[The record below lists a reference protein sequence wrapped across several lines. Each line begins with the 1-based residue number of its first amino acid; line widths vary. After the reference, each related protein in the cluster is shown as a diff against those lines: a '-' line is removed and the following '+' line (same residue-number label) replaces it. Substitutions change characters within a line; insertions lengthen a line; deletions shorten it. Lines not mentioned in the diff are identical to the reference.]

1 LRIIDEPQPTIPDE
15 DEHENG
21 NEARSALQEPR
32 GPRRR
37 PRPSRE
43 TLVVRGLQVA
53 VGVALVGLWQWAAAA
68 KWPDPVLAKSPLQS
82 WDYLVSAARSGVLWS
97 NTRST
102 MTAVLIA
109 WVLAGLAGVLA
120 GLVLGLMPRTE
131 RVLNPYLDA
140 ANAMPRIALAPL
152 LIVALGIGT
161 SAKVAVA
168 STLVFF
174 IVLSGARAGVK
185 STDSEWLRLSTV
197 LGAKKHHLFFK
208 VLLPVATPAIFAALR
223 LGIIYSLL
231 GVVGSELISA
241 RDGLGQLIAYDSS
254 VFQMDGVYG
263 ILVLL
268 AVIAVILNQLMS
280 FLERRLLRW
289 QPPADR

>member
-1 LRIIDEPQPTIPDE
+1 MQVVEEPQPARPDE
-15 DEHENG
+15 RPAVSGESPG
-21 NEARSALQEPR
+21 ARKRAGL
-32 GPRRR
+32 
-37 PRPSRE
+37 SRE
-43 TLVVRGLQVA
+43 TALVRGLQVA
-53 VGVALVGLWQWAAAA
+53 VGLALLGLWQLAAAR
-68 KWPDPVLAKSPLQS
+68 KWPDPVLAKSPVQS
-82 WDYLVSAARSGVLWS
+82 WDYLVGAARSGALWS

-102 MTAVLIA
+102 MAAVLIA
-109 WVLAGLAGVLA
+109 WVLAGLGGVVA
-120 GLVLGLMPRTE
+120 GLALGMMPRTE
-131 RVLNPYLDA
+131 RVLSPYLDA

-161 SAKVAVA
+161 SAKVALA
-168 STLVFF
+168 ATLVFF
-174 IVLSGARAGVK
+174 IVLSGARAGVR
-185 STDSEWLRLSTV
+185 SADAEWLRLSTV
-197 LGAKKHHLFFK
+197 LGARKRQLFFK

-223 LGIIYSLL
+223 LGVVYSLL

-241 RDGLGQLIAYDSS
+241 RDGLGQLIAYNSS

-268 AVIAVILNQLMS
+268 AVIAVVLNQFKA

>member
-1 LRIIDEPQPTIPDE
+1 MI
-15 DEHENG
+15 
-21 NEARSALQEPR
+21 
-32 GPRRR
+32 
-37 PRPSRE
+37 
-43 TLVVRGLQVA
+43 VRGLQVA
-53 VGVALVGLWQWAAAA
+53 LGVALLGLWQLAAARQ
-68 KWPDPVLAKSPLQS
+68 WPDPVLAKSPVQS
-82 WDYLVSAARSGVLWS
+82 WDYLVSTARSGALWS
-97 NTRST
+97 NTYAT

-109 WVLAGLAGVLA
+109 WVLASLAGVIA
-120 GLVLGLMPRTE
+120 GVALGLMPRTE

-140 ANAMPRIALAPL
+140 ANAMPRIAFAPL

-161 SAKVAVA
+161 SAKVALA
-168 STLVFF
+168 ATLVFF
-174 IVLSGARAGVK
+174 IVLSGARAGVR
-185 STDSEWLRLSTV
+185 SADADWLLLSSV
-197 LGAKKHHLFFK
+197 LGARKHQVFRK

-223 LGIIYSLL
+223 LGLIYSLL

-268 AVIAVILNQLMS
+268 AVIAVVLNQLMG

-289 QPPADR
+289 QPPAVR

>member
-1 LRIIDEPQPTIPDE
+1 MSSRTSAQPALPAGEQAASDEPAGSRKRI
-15 DEHENG
+15 G
-21 NEARSALQEPR
+21 L
-32 GPRRR
+32 
-37 PRPSRE
+37 SRE
-43 TLVVRGLQVA
+43 TPVVRVLQVSL
-53 VGVALVGLWQWAAAA
+53 GVALLGLWQLAAAE
-68 KWPDPVLAKSPLQS
+68 KWPDPVLAKSPVQS
-82 WDYLVSAARSGVLWS
+82 WDYLVGAARSGALWS

-109 WVLAGLAGVLA
+109 WVLAGLAGVAA
-120 GLVLGLMPRTE
+120 GLALGLMPRTE
-131 RVLNPYLDA
+131 RVLSPYLDA

-161 SAKVAVA
+161 SAKVALA

-174 IVLSGARAGVK
+174 IVLSGARAGVR
-185 STDSEWLRLSTV
+185 STDAEWLRLSTV
-197 LGAKKHHLFFK
+197 LGARKHQLFFK

-223 LGIIYSLL
+223 LGLIYSLL

-268 AVIAVILNQLMS
+268 AVIAVVLNQLMAL
-280 FLERRLLRW
+280 LERRLLRW

>member
-1 LRIIDEPQPTIPDE
+1 MSSRTSTHPALPVSDQAASDEPAGSRKRI
-15 DEHENG
+15 G
-21 NEARSALQEPR
+21 L
-32 GPRRR
+32 
-37 PRPSRE
+37 SRE
-43 TLVVRGLQVA
+43 TPVVRVLQVSL
-53 VGVALVGLWQWAAAA
+53 GVALIGLWQLAAAE
-68 KWPDPVLAKSPLQS
+68 KWPDPVLAKSPVQS
-82 WDYLVSAARSGVLWS
+82 WDYLVGAARSGALWS

-109 WVLAGLAGVLA
+109 WVLAGLAGVVA
-120 GLVLGLMPRTE
+120 GLALGLMPRTE
-131 RVLNPYLDA
+131 RVLSPYLDA

-161 SAKVAVA
+161 SAKVALA

-174 IVLSGARAGVK
+174 IVLSGARAGVR
-185 STDSEWLRLSTV
+185 STDAEWLRLSTV
-197 LGAKKHHLFFK
+197 LGARKHQLFFK

-223 LGIIYSLL
+223 LGLIYSLL

-241 RDGLGQLIAYDSS
+241 KDGLGQLIAYDSS

-268 AVIAVILNQLMS
+268 AVIAVVLNQLMAL
-280 FLERRLLRW
+280 LERRLLRW

>member
-1 LRIIDEPQPTIPDE
+1 VCPMSSRTSAQPALPASEQAAPDEP
-15 DEHENG
+15 
-21 NEARSALQEPR
+21 ARSRKRTGL
-32 GPRRR
+32 
-37 PRPSRE
+37 SRE
-43 TLVVRGLQVA
+43 TLVVRVLQVSL
-53 VGVALVGLWQWAAAA
+53 GVALLGLWQLAAAS
-68 KWPDPVLAKSPLQS
+68 KWPDPVLAKSPVQS
-82 WDYLVSAARSGVLWS
+82 WDYLVGAARSGALWS
-97 NTRST
+97 NTRAT

-109 WVLAGLAGVLA
+109 WVLAGLAAVAA
-120 GLVLGLMPRTE
+120 GLALGLMPRTE
-131 RVLNPYLDA
+131 RVLSPYLDA

-152 LIVALGIGT
+152 LIVALGIGAP
-161 SAKVAVA
+161 AKVALA

-174 IVLSGARAGVK
+174 IVLSGARAGVR
-185 STDSEWLRLSTV
+185 SADAEWLRLSAV
-197 LGAKKHHLFFK
+197 LGARKHQLFFK

-223 LGIIYSLL
+223 LGLIYSLL

-241 RDGLGQLIAYDSS
+241 RDGLGQLIAYNSS

-268 AVIAVILNQLMS
+268 AVIAVVLSQLMA

>member
-1 LRIIDEPQPTIPDE
+1 MPTTNDSRPALLADEEQVPD
-15 DEHENG
+15 
-21 NEARSALQEPR
+21 RSP
-32 GPRRR
+32 G
-37 PRPSRE
+37 SRSRAGLTRD
-43 TLVVRGLQVA
+43 TLIVRGLQVSL
-53 VGVALVGLWQWAAAA
+53 GVALLGLWQLAANR
-68 KWPDPVLAKSPLQS
+68 KWPDPVLAKSPVQS
-82 WDYLVSAARSGVLWS
+82 WDYLVSAARSGELWS

-109 WVLAGLAGVLA
+109 WVLAGLGGVVA
-120 GLVLGLMPRTE
+120 GLALGLMPRTE

-161 SAKVAVA
+161 TAKVALA
-168 STLVFF
+168 ATLVFF
-174 IVLSGARAGVK
+174 IVLSGARAGVR
-185 STDSEWLRLSTV
+185 SADAEWLRLSAV
-197 LGAKKHHLFFK
+197 LGARKHQLFFK

-223 LGIIYSLL
+223 LGLIYSLL
-231 GVVGSELISA
+231 GVVGSELYSA

-268 AVIAVILNQLMS
+268 AVIAVVLNQVMG

>member
-1 LRIIDEPQPTIPDE
+1 MQVT
-15 DEHENG
+15 DEHEPPPPLAPAATSG
-21 NEARSALQEPR
+21 
-32 GPRRR
+32 GPAGSRQRTG
-37 PRPSRE
+37 PWRE
-43 TLVVRGLQVA
+43 TMTVRGLQVA
-53 VGVALVGLWQWAAAA
+53 LGLALLGLWQLAAVRQ
-68 KWPDPVLAKSPLQS
+68 WPDPVLAKSPVQS
-82 WDYLVSAARSGVLWS
+82 WDYLVTAARAGVLWS
-97 NTRST
+97 NTYAT

-109 WVLAGLAGVLA
+109 WVLAGLAGVVA
-120 GLVLGLMPRTE
+120 GVALGLMPRTE

-140 ANAMPRIALAPL
+140 ANAMPRIAFAPL

-161 SAKVAVA
+161 SAKVALA

-174 IVLSGARAGVK
+174 IVLSGARAGVR
-185 STDSEWLRLSTV
+185 SADAEWLLLSSV
-197 LGAKKHHLFFK
+197 LGARKHQVFRK

-223 LGIIYSLL
+223 LGLIYSLL

-268 AVIAVILNQLMS
+268 AVIAVVLNQLMG

-289 QPPADR
+289 QPPAVR

>member
-1 LRIIDEPQPTIPDE
+1 MQVVEEPQP
-15 DEHENG
+15 
-21 NEARSALQEPR
+21 ARSDDERPAVSDASPR
-32 GPRRR
+32 ARKRVGL
-37 PRPSRE
+37 SRE
-43 TLVVRGLQVA
+43 TLLVRVLQVA
-53 VGVALVGLWQWAAAA
+53 VGLALLGLWQLAAAR
-68 KWPDPVLAKSPLQS
+68 KWPDPVLAKSPVQS
-82 WDYLVSAARSGVLWS
+82 WDYLVGAARSGALWS

-102 MTAVLIA
+102 MAAVLIA
-109 WVLAGLAGVLA
+109 WVLAGLGGVVA
-120 GLVLGLMPRTE
+120 GLALGLMPRTE
-131 RVLNPYLDA
+131 RVLSPYLDA

-161 SAKVAVA
+161 SAKVALA

-174 IVLSGARAGVK
+174 IVLSGARAGVR
-185 STDSEWLRLSTV
+185 SADAEWLRLSTV
-197 LGAKKHHLFFK
+197 LGARKRQLFFK

-223 LGIIYSLL
+223 LGVVYSLL

-241 RDGLGQLIAYDSS
+241 RDGLGQLIAYNSS

-268 AVIAVILNQLMS
+268 AVIAVVLNQLMS
-280 FLERRLLRW
+280 FIERRLLRW

>member
-1 LRIIDEPQPTIPDE
+1 MSSRTSTQPALPASERAASDEP
-15 DEHENG
+15 
-21 NEARSALQEPR
+21 ARSRKRIGL
-32 GPRRR
+32 
-37 PRPSRE
+37 SRE
-43 TLVVRGLQVA
+43 TLVVRVLQVSL
-53 VGVALVGLWQWAAAA
+53 GVALLGLWQLAAAE
-68 KWPDPVLAKSPLQS
+68 KWPDPVLAKSPVQS
-82 WDYLVSAARSGVLWS
+82 WDYLAGAARSGALWS

-109 WVLAGLAGVLA
+109 WVLAGLAGVVA
-120 GLVLGLMPRTE
+120 GLALGLMPRTE
-131 RVLNPYLDA
+131 RVLSPYLDA

-161 SAKVAVA
+161 SAKVALA

-174 IVLSGARAGVK
+174 IVLSGARAGVR
-185 STDSEWLRLSTV
+185 STDAEWLRLSAV
-197 LGAKKHHLFFK
+197 LGARKHQLFFK

-223 LGIIYSLL
+223 LGLIYSLL

-241 RDGLGQLIAYDSS
+241 RDGLGQLIAYNSS

-268 AVIAVILNQLMS
+268 AVIAVVLNQLMA

>member
-1 LRIIDEPQPTIPDE
+1 MRTVNDLRPDLPADDDQAPEQPP
-15 DEHENG
+15 
-21 NEARSALQEPR
+21 AS
-32 GPRRR
+32 R
-37 PRPSRE
+37 PRTGRLSRE
-43 TLVVRGLQVA
+43 TLVVRGLQVS
-53 VGVALVGLWQWAAAA
+53 VGLLLLGLWQLAATW
-68 KWPDPVLAKSPLQS
+68 KWPDPVLAKSPVQS
-82 WDYLVSAARSGVLWS
+82 WDYLVSAAGSGELWS

-109 WVLAGLAGVLA
+109 WVLAGAAGVVA
-120 GLVLGLMPRTE
+120 GLALGLMPRTE

-161 SAKVAVA
+161 SAKVALA
-168 STLVFF
+168 ATLVFF
-174 IVLSGARAGVK
+174 IVLSGARAGVR
-185 STDSEWLRLSTV
+185 STDAEWLRLSTV
-197 LGAKKHHLFFK
+197 LGARKRQLFLK

-223 LGIIYSLL
+223 LGLIYSLL
-231 GVVGSELISA
+231 GVVGSELYSA
-241 RDGLGQLIAYDSS
+241 RDGLGQLIAYNSS
-254 VFQMDGVYG
+254 TFQMDAVYG

-268 AVIAVILNQLMS
+268 AVIAVVLNQLMG

>member
-1 LRIIDEPQPTIPDE
+1 MQVTDE
-15 DEHENG
+15 DQLPAPAGPAATSGEA
-21 NEARSALQEPR
+21 ARS
-32 GPRRR
+32 RRR
-37 PRPSRE
+37 TGPSRE
-43 TLVVRGLQVA
+43 TMIVRGLQVA
-53 VGVALVGLWQWAAAA
+53 LGVALLGLWQLAAARQ
-68 KWPDPVLAKSPLQS
+68 WPDPVLAKSPVQS
-82 WDYLVSAARSGVLWS
+82 WDYLVSTARSGVLWS
-97 NTRST
+97 NTYAT

-109 WVLAGLAGVLA
+109 WVLASLAGVIA
-120 GLVLGLMPRTE
+120 GVALGLMPRTE

-140 ANAMPRIALAPL
+140 ANAMPRIAFAPL

-161 SAKVAVA
+161 SAKVALA

-174 IVLSGARAGVK
+174 IVLSGARAGVR
-185 STDSEWLRLSTV
+185 SADAEWLLLSSV
-197 LGAKKHHLFFK
+197 LGARKHQVFRK

-223 LGIIYSLL
+223 LGLIYSLL

-268 AVIAVILNQLMS
+268 AVIAVVLNQLMG

-289 QPPADR
+289 QPPAVR

>member
-1 LRIIDEPQPTIPDE
+1 MRIADETRP
-15 DEHENG
+15 
-21 NEARSALQEPR
+21 ALAADDRAAPYESPGSR
-32 GPRRR
+32 KRVK
-37 PRPSRE
+37 PSRE
-43 TLVVRGLQVA
+43 TLSIRGLQI
-53 VGVALVGLWQWAAAA
+53 ALGLLLLGLWQLAAAE
-68 KWPDPVLAKSPLQS
+68 KWPDPVLAKSPVQS
-82 WDYLVSAARSGVLWS
+82 WDYLVSAARSGELWS

-120 GLVLGLMPRTE
+120 GLALGLMPRTE
-131 RVLNPYLDA
+131 RVLSPFLDA

-161 SAKVAVA
+161 SAKVALA

-174 IVLSGARAGVK
+174 IVVSGARAGVR
-185 STDSEWLRLSTV
+185 STDAEWLRLSMV
-197 LGAKKHHLFFK
+197 LGARKTQLFGK

-223 LGIIYSLL
+223 LGLIYSLL
-231 GVVGSELISA
+231 GVVGSELYSA
-241 RDGLGQLIAYDSS
+241 RDGLGQLIAYNSS
-254 VFQMDGVYG
+254 TFQMDAVYG
-263 ILVLL
+263 ILLLL
-268 AVIAVILNQLMS
+268 AVIAVILNQLMG

>member
-1 LRIIDEPQPTIPDE
+1 MLIADETEPILPASEQTLPDE
-15 DEHENG
+15 SPGLRE
-21 NEARSALQEPR
+21 RI
-32 GPRRR
+32 
-37 PRPSRE
+37 RPSRE
-43 TLVVRGLQVA
+43 TLFVRVAQVA
-53 VGVALVGLWQWAAAA
+53 VGLLLLGLWQLAAAA
-68 KWPDPVLAKSPLQS
+68 KWPDPVLAKSPVQA
-82 WDYLVSAARSGVLWS
+82 WDYLVGAARTGELWS
-97 NTRST
+97 NTWAT

-109 WVLAGLAGVLA
+109 WVLAGLAGIGA
-120 GLVLGLMPRTE
+120 GLALGLMPRTE
-131 RVLNPYLDA
+131 RVLSPYLDA

-161 SAKVAVA
+161 SAKVALA

-174 IVLSGARAGVK
+174 IVLSGARAGIR
-185 STDSEWLRLSTV
+185 SADADWLLLSSV
-197 LGAKKHHLFFK
+197 LGARKHQLFRK

-223 LGIIYSLL
+223 LGLIYSLL

-268 AVIAVILNQLMS
+268 AVIAVVLNQLMG
-280 FLERRLLRW
+280 LVERWLLRW
-289 QPPADR
+289 QPPAVR

>member
-1 LRIIDEPQPTIPDE
+1 MQVTDEPQLPAP
-15 DEHENG
+15 
-21 NEARSALQEPR
+21 A
-32 GPRRR
+32 GPAATSGQAAGSRKRTG
-37 PRPSRE
+37 PSRE
-43 TLVVRGLQVA
+43 TMIVRGLQVA
-53 VGVALVGLWQWAAAA
+53 LGVALLGLWQLAAARQ
-68 KWPDPVLAKSPLQS
+68 WPDPVLAKSPVQS
-82 WDYLVSAARSGVLWS
+82 WDYLVSTARSGVLWS
-97 NTRST
+97 NTYAT

-109 WVLAGLAGVLA
+109 WVLASLAGVIA
-120 GLVLGLMPRTE
+120 GVALGLMPRTE

-140 ANAMPRIALAPL
+140 ANAMPRIAFAPL

-161 SAKVAVA
+161 SAKVALA
-168 STLVFF
+168 ATLVFF
-174 IVLSGARAGVK
+174 IVLSGARAGVR
-185 STDSEWLRLSTV
+185 SADAEWLLLSSV
-197 LGAKKHHLFFK
+197 LGAKKHQVFRK

-223 LGIIYSLL
+223 LGLIYSLL

-268 AVIAVILNQLMS
+268 AVIAVVLNQLMG

-289 QPPADR
+289 QPPAVR